1 MPANSKKITLNTQT
15 VVLLVAI
22 VMWIFLSFGSK
33 TFLTGG
39 NIQNIMRQM
48 AIQGVL
54 GVAAVLVILTGG
66 IDLSVGSLVAFVN
79 ILMSQMMTGQIG
91 SMILTEGK
99 APLFSI
105 PIIILICLALSA
117 FVGLL
122 NGIMVFDFG
131 LPPFIATLGMMTILR
146 GILLLMSGGSNV
158 FGLPRSIADF
168 GGGNL
173 IGIPY
178 LFWLLILVAIAIE
191 TLLRRTS
198 FGRYTYA
205 LGSNPEAARLSGV
218 NTRLVTY
225 GVFALASFLVGIA
238 GIMETTRLWMGV
250 PSTGTG
256 YELDAISAAV
266 LGGTSLMGAEGTPAG
281 AFVGALVITTI
292 YNGAVLLRINPFWTR
307 IVVGVILVITVA
319 VDQMRKRR
327 SGK

>member
-1 MPANSKKITLNTQT
+1 MANKKISLNTQT
-15 VVLLVAI
+15 VVFIVAV

-33 TFLTGG
+33 NFWSAM

-54 GVAAVLVILTGG
+54 GVAEVIVILTAG

-79 ILMSQMMTGQIG
+79 IMMSQMLIG
-91 SMILTEGK
+91 KLGGADI
-99 APLFSI
+99 PIFSI
-105 PIIILICLALSA
+105 PVIIFVCLLFAGLT
-117 FVGLL
+117 GLL
-122 NGIMVFDFG
+122 NGVMVFDFG

-146 GILLLMSGGSNV
+146 GVLLLMSGGSNV
-158 FGLPRSIADF
+158 FGLPRSVADF
-168 GGGNL
+168 GGNTLWGL
-173 IGIPY
+173 PY
-178 LFWLLILVAIAIE
+178 LFWLLILVAVAIE
-191 TLLRRTS
+191 LILRRTS

-225 GVFALASFLVGIA
+225 GVYTLASFLVGIA

-256 YELDAISAAV
+256 YELDAIAAAV

-281 AFVGALVITTI
+281 AFVGALIMTTI
-292 YNGAVLLRINPFWTR
+292 YNGAVLLRVNPFWTR

-327 SGK
+327 TGR

>member
-1 MPANSKKITLNTQT
+1 MENRDMPTKKVSLNTQT
-15 VVLLVAI
+15 VVLIVAI
-22 VMWIFLSFGSK
+22 VMWILLSIS
-33 TFLTGG
+33 TQSFLTGM

-54 GVAAVLVILTGG
+54 GVAEVIVILTSG

-79 ILMSQMMTGQIG
+79 IMMSQMLIG
-91 SMILTEGK
+91 KLGGLTIPVLPIWMIVVICL
-99 APLFSI
+99 LFSS
-105 PIIILICLALSA
+105 LS
-117 FVGLL
+117 GLL

-131 LPPFIATLGMMTILR
+131 LPAFIATLGSMTILR
-146 GILLLMSGGSNV
+146 GVLLLMSGGSNV
-158 FGLPRSIADF
+158 FGLPRNVADF

-173 IGIPY
+173 FGIPY
-178 LFWLLILVAIAIE
+178 LFWLLIIVALSIELV
-191 TLLRRTS
+191 LRRTS

-218 NTRLVTY
+218 NTRIVTY
-225 GVFALASFLVGIA
+225 GVYTLASFLVGIA

-256 YELDAISAAV
+256 YELDAIAAAV

-281 AFVGALVITTI
+281 AFIGALIMTTI
-292 YNGAVLLRINPFWTR
+292 YNGAVLLKINPFWTR

-327 SGK
+327 SGR

>member
-1 MPANSKKITLNTQT
+1 MANKKISLNTQT
-15 VVLLVAI
+15 VVFIVAV

-33 TFLTGG
+33 NFWSAM

-54 GVAAVLVILTGG
+54 GVAEVIVILTAG

-79 ILMSQMMTGQIG
+79 IMMSQMLIG
-91 SMILTEGK
+91 KLGGADI
-99 APLFSI
+99 PIFSI
-105 PIIILICLALSA
+105 PVIIFVCLLFAGLT
-117 FVGLL
+117 GLL
-122 NGIMVFDFG
+122 NGVMVFDFG

-146 GILLLMSGGSNV
+146 GVLLLMSGGSNV
-158 FGLPRSIADF
+158 FGLPRSVADF
-168 GGGNL
+168 GGNTLWGL
-173 IGIPY
+173 PY
-178 LFWLLILVAIAIE
+178 LFWLLIVVAVAIELI
-191 TLLRRTS
+191 LRRTS

-225 GVFALASFLVGIA
+225 GVYTLASFLVGIA

-256 YELDAISAAV
+256 YELDAIAAAV

-281 AFVGALVITTI
+281 AFVGALIMTTI
-292 YNGAVLLRINPFWTR
+292 YNGAVLLRVNPFWTR

-327 SGK
+327 TGR